1 MIGTH
6 KESALRLFNGFY
18 EGCPHL
24 VADLYARTLLLHNYA
39 ESPEKGREDVETAL
53 AWYREKMP
61 FLRAG
66 VLKVRTAEN
75 PAERNGV
82 LLFGDTPDRRIRE
95 EGVAYAIDLTMNR
108 DASFYLDTR
117 GLRAWLHEHAAGKAV
132 LNTFAYTGSLGV
144 AAAAG
149 GASRVAQT
157 DLNRKFLNLAKD
169 SYTLNGLPIRREDF
183 IGGDFWQVV
192 SRLKRA
198 GEQFDGV
205 ILDPPFFA
213 ATEAGRVDLNERPER
228 VINKVRPLVKDGGWL
243 VAINNALFVSGQEY
257 LRTLETL
264 CADGYLGVENLIAV
278 PPDVTGFPETI
289 CSAPPADPAPFNH
302 PTKIAVLR
310 VRRKNT
316 GIPAGET

>member
-1 MIGTH
+1 MIDARNDG
-6 KESALRLFNGFY
+6 AIRLFNGFY

-24 VADLYARTLLLHNYA
+24 VADLYACTLLLHNYA
-39 ESPEKGREDVETAL
+39 DSPEKGREDVETAL
-53 AWYREKMP
+53 AWYREKLP

-66 VLKVRTAEN
+66 VLKIRASEN
-75 PAERNGV
+75 PAERNGM
-82 LLFGDTPDRRIRE
+82 LLFGDAPDRRIRE
-95 EGVAYAIDLTMNR
+95 EGVAYAVDLTMNR

-117 GLRAWLHEHAAGKAV
+117 SLRIWLRENAAGKTV

-149 GASRVAQT
+149 GASRVVQT

-169 SYTLNGLPIRREDF
+169 SYTLNGLPICRSDF

-213 ATEAGRVDLNERPER
+213 ATEAGRVDLNECPER

-243 VAINNALFVSGQEY
+243 AAINNALFVSGQEY

-264 CADGYLGVENLIAV
+264 CADGYLTVENLIPV

-289 CSAPPADPAPFNH
+289 CSLPPADPAPFNH
-302 PTKIAVLR
+302 PTKIVVLR
-310 VRRKNT
+310 VRRKNAGT
-316 GIPAGET
+316 PAGE